1 MCAPLTCARAAF
13 FFAPTQAREI
23 TLTKEHTEYLDDHP
37 EVKALLADFISSA
50 LAEQPQDVF
59 QFAAKHFTGTAC
71 SVPEVQEP
79 APMAEPDD
87 VGSGGGG
94 ADDMDNMD
102 DLDEMGASANSELT
116 AYLRNV
122 FDSMDEDSSGTI
134 SKPELL
140 AKLGKDQELQQLLE
154 AAGGDGNQFVLE
166 QLDLDGDGEITWME
180 FEAMLSD
187 RGW

>member
-1 MCAPLTCARAAF
+1 MAFTPKTAAE
-13 FFAPTQAREI
+13 RE
-23 TLTKEHTEYLDDHP
+23 K
-37 EVKALLADFISSA
+37 LLRD
-50 LAEQPQDVF
+50 
-59 QFAAKHFTGTAC
+59 T
-71 SVPEVQEP
+71 
-79 APMAEPDD
+79 
-87 VGSGGGG
+87 
-94 ADDMDNMD
+94 
-102 DLDEMGASANSELT
+102 
-116 AYLRNV
+116 

-154 AAGGDGNQFVLE
+154 AAGGDGSQFVLE